1 MEYFEEL
8 ADLIEEEISTDFES
22 FYQRLGNL
30 DSEGTGEIVENYMDE
45 IQNALP
51 DEEQD
56 IYMLIENIK
65 TGLLFLCEN
74 LEDEK
79 TRLKFAEELF
89 RFREWYTNPD
99 LVRLDDE
106 NASVLEA
113 VTAERANKLLGTRS
127 TYDFTDALDFELH
140 DFEMSIGTFDKIDV
154 VDDKRLN

>member
-8 ADLIEEEISTDFES
+8 ADLIEDEISTDFES
-22 FYQRLGNL
+22 FYSQLGEL
-30 DSEGTGEIVENYMDE
+30 SPEDTGEIVENYMDE

-56 IYMLIENIK
+56 VYMLIENIK

-74 LEDEK
+74 LEDERTK
-79 TRLKFAEELF
+79 LKFAEELF
-89 RFREWYTNPD
+89 RFKEWYTDPN
-99 LVRLDDE
+99 LVKLDDSS
-106 NASVLEA
+106 ASVLEA
-113 VTAERANKLLGTRS
+113 VTAERANKLLGTKS
-127 TYDFTDALDFELH
+127 TYDFSDALDFELH

>member
-22 FYQRLGNL
+22 FYERLGDL
-30 DSEGTGEIVENYMDE
+30 DPEETGEIVENYMDE

-56 IYMLIENIK
+56 VYMLIENIK

-89 RFREWYTNPD
+89 RFREWYTDPD
-99 LVRLDDE
+99 LVRLDGE

-113 VTAERANKLLGTRS
+113 VTAERANKLLGTKS
-127 TYDFTDALDFELH
+127 SYDFTGALDFELH